1 MALDRQA
8 SCPWLQI
15 NQKERRGQMQRE
27 GGDNFLNTRAWTEC
41 QMQRESKELTKNS
54 DDKNKQNSM

>member
-27 GGDNFLNTRAWTEC
+27 GGDNFLNKSMNGVPDA
-41 QMQRESKELTKNS
+41 KG
-54 DDKNKQNSM
+54 KQGTD